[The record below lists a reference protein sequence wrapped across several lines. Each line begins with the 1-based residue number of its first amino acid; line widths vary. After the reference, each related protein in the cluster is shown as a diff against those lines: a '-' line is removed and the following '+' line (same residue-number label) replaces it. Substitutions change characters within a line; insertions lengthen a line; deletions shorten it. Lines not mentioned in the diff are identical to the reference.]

1 MNAGPRNGRI
11 PNFWEPRRMCSPR
24 PSGRSNAS
32 GRVAI
37 IDRSLAKT
45 KSHAKRSASRP
56 VRRSVCGCKPQSDL
70 LRAGSPDDVEIRE
83 VPMLLLEV
91 EAVAGEE
98 LVRDDEA
105 DVANGQVVDEATVRT
120 VEKCRGDERMRLAEL
135 ERLAEKAQRQT
146 GVDDVLDKDHV
157 PALELRVEVLEQ
169 ADPARPAELRIGAEA
184 GELDEVDRVEDRNR
198 PREVGEED
206 DRR

>member
-1 MNAGPRNGRI
+1 
-11 PNFWEPRRMCSPR
+11 
-24 PSGRSNAS
+24 
-32 GRVAI
+32 
-37 IDRSLAKT
+37 
-45 KSHAKRSASRP
+45 
-56 VRRSVCGCKPQSDL
+56 
-70 LRAGSPDDVEIRE
+70 
-83 VPMLLLEV
+83 MLLLEV

-184 GELDEVDRVEDRNR
+184 GELDEVDRVEDRDR

-206 DRR
+206 DRRLERRDEQRLAALVVAGDLRAELANARLDLFRSEVDLADPGIVGYEAIGSLNRSARRATSRL